1 MCGKSV
7 GGTETAICTDCESKG
22 IGHEIGLEAEEG
34 IRLCEDTE
42 GICEKGMLLCIG
54 ARMGIPGKYSVKIED
69 MAVVEMDGA
78 YILGKACSPSLT
90 EV

>member
-1 MCGKSV
+1 MS
-7 GGTETAICTDCESKG
+7 
-22 IGHEIGLEAEEG
+22 
-34 IRLCEDTE
+34 
-42 GICEKGMLLCIG
+42 
-54 ARMGIPGKYSVKIED
+54 IPGKYSVKIED

>member
-1 MCGKSV
+1 M
-7 GGTETAICTDCESKG
+7 
-22 IGHEIGLEAEEG
+22 H
-34 IRLCEDTE
+34 R
-42 GICEKGMLLCIG
+42 